1 MSFLKLRSQIK
12 ELESKLEPF
21 DNLVETRSAEYEASH
36 IVNNAMALWSAY
48 DQFLD
53 MDELKTF
60 QTLNHE
66 RLLLA
71 QELGSI
77 YQQDL
82 MENRKERMQLKRALR
97 KVGIVIGQE
106 YDTDLLMTSEIREL
120 AIQHGV
126 IK

>member
-36 IVNNAMALWSAY
+36 IVNNAMAVWSAY

-120 AIQHGV
+120 AIKHGV